1 MSRLPIKRL
10 LLEYLISRRSFLQ
23 ADFDQNLRLVQ
34 VRRSD
39 EIDVL
44 ELLISLIRL
53 RAFEEFSHDI
63 VQIIRISE
71 GKSSNVGGGKQ

>member
-10 LLEYLISRRSFLQ
+10 LLEYLISRRSHLQ
-23 ADFDQNLRLVQ
+23 ADFDQNLRIVQ

-53 RAFEEFSHDI
+53 RTFEEFSHDI
-63 VQIIRISE
+63 VQIIHMSE
-71 GKSSNVGGGKQ
+71 GKSSNCK